1 MSFTSL
7 QFLIFFPLV
16 TGLYFSIPQQYR
28 WLLLLAA
35 SCYFYMVFIPAY
47 IFILAFTIVI
57 DFVAGILIEGSQ
69 GKRRK
74 WMLIISLVSNI
85 GVLFIFKYFNFFSDN
100 LNQLAQAIHWNYA
113 SEGLSILLPI
123 GLSFHTFQAMSYT
136 IEVYR
141 GNTKAERHFGYYAL
155 YVMFYPQL
163 VAGPI
168 ERPQNLLPQF
178 FEKHDFDYQRVT
190 DGLKLM
196 AWGFFK
202 KIVVADRVAV
212 AVNLVYLAPQKYTG
226 IPLIVATYFFAFQ
239 VYCDFSGYTDIA
251 RGAARVMGFELMKN
265 FDRPYSSTSVAEFWT
280 RWHISLS
287 TWFKDYLFTPLA
299 RWHNTR
305 RPATVASGGLPARRI
320 ANHWVRY
327 FDIYLVFLISGLWH
341 GANWTFLIWG
351 ALHGTYLVVAL
362 LTKGLRT
369 KLIKSIGLNRF
380 PLVLRW
386 SRVFVVF
393 NLVSFAWIF
402 FRARNL
408 SDAYYVATH
417 LFARFNLSEAF
428 SPISEKQLG
437 TLRPDLFVTILLILI
452 LESVQFVVDMGGG
465 SSSLNRRPIWT
476 RWAAYYA
483 LIAAIIFL
491 GEYHTQQFIYFQF

>member
-1 MSFTSL
+1 M
-7 QFLIFFPLV
+7 
-16 TGLYFSIPQQYR
+16 
-28 WLLLLAA
+28 A
-35 SCYFYMVFIPAY
+35 FIPAY
-47 IFILAFTIVI
+47 IFILAFTIII
-57 DFVAGILIEGSQ
+57 DFVAGILIEGTQ

-74 WMLIISLVSNI
+74 LLLIVSLVSNI
-85 GVLFIFKYFNFFSDN
+85 GVLFTFKYFNFFNDN
-100 LNQLAQAIHWNYA
+100 LNQLATAIHWNY
-113 SEGLSILLPI
+113 SFEGLSILLPI

-136 IEVYR
+136 IEIYR
-141 GNTKAERHFGYYAL
+141 GGTKAERHFGYFAL

-178 FEKHDFDYQRVT
+178 YEEHDFDYQRVT

-202 KIVVADRVAV
+202 KIVIADRVAV

-226 IPLIVATYFFAFQ
+226 IPLIIATYFFAFQ
-239 VYCDFSGYTDIA
+239 IYCDFSGYTDIA

-265 FDRPYSSTSVAEFWT
+265 FDRPYFSTSIAEFWT

-305 RPATVASGGLPARRI
+305 RPKIAASDKASSKRI
-320 ANHWVRY
+320 TNHWVRY
-327 FDIYLVFLISGLWH
+327 CDIYIVFLISGLWH

-351 ALHGTYLVVAL
+351 ALHGTYLVIAVM
-362 LTKGLRT
+362 TKGSRT
-369 KLIKSIGLNRF
+369 KLIKSIGLHQY
-380 PLVLRW
+380 PLVLQW
-386 SRVFVVF
+386 FKVFVVF

-402 FRARNL
+402 FRARDV

-417 LFARFNLSEAF
+417 LFTGINLTEAF
-428 SPISEKQLG
+428 GPILEVQLAM
-437 TLRPDLFVTILLILI
+437 LRPDLLVTILLILVM
-452 LESVQFVVDMGGG
+452 ESSQFIIDSNGG
-465 SSSLNRRPIWT
+465 SRCLDRRPVWT
-476 RWAAYYA
+476 RWAAYYG
-483 LIAAIIFL
+483 LISAIIFL
-491 GEYHTQQFIYFQF
+491 GEYKTQQFIYFQF